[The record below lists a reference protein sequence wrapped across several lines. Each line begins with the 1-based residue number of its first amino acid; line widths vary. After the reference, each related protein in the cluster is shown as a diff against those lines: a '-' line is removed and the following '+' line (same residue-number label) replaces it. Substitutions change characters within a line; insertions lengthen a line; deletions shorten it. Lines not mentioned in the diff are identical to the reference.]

1 MGAALVVYCTRTGYT
16 RRVAELLA
24 SALEGRTCELTERR
38 SRRGVVGYS
47 RCLWE
52 ASMGRDAPID
62 NLACEPA
69 DAELV
74 IIGTPIW
81 GWHLASPARTFAR
94 RFRADIRHCA
104 FFCTMGGAGSDAAFA
119 ELQRLTGQAPLAT
132 LALTD
137 AEIDD
142 GRAVQRIQAFAAQL
156 KDALRQAGT
165 SRDAA
170 PVALPAQVI

>member
-1 MGAALVVYCTRTGYT
+1 MSGILVFYCTRTGYT

-24 SALEGRTCELTERR
+24 SALGGHSCEITERR
-38 SRRGVVGYS
+38 SRRGVIGYS

-52 ASMGRDAPID
+52 ASMGRDAPIEA
-62 NLACEPA
+62 LACAPA

-74 IIGTPIW
+74 LIGTPIW

-94 RFRADIRHCA
+94 RFRAELRHCA

-142 GRAVQRIQAFAAQL
+142 GRAVPRIQAFAAQL
-156 KDALRQAGT
+156 KDTLRQDPPARG
-165 SRDAA
+165 AA
-170 PVALPAQVI
+170 PGAVPAHVT